1 MTYLATIEKIYASIA
16 EGDFEPIFDNLSPT
30 ALWIEAENIP
40 YSPGE
45 PIVGHAEVQAAVFD
59 KLPNDFTDFHLD
71 VTRIVAAD
79 TTLLVEGR
87 YVGKTNTGNS
97 LDAIFAHVWDFDGDQ
112 IVRFQQY
119 SDTWQWRQ
127 VLGADA

>member
-16 EGDFEPIFDNLSPT
+16 EGDFKPIFDNLSPK
-30 ALWIEAENIP
+30 AIWIEAENIP
-40 YSPGE
+40 YSPGG

-59 KLPNDFTDFHLD
+59 KLPNDFADFHLD

-119 SDTWQWRQ
+119 SDTWQWRE